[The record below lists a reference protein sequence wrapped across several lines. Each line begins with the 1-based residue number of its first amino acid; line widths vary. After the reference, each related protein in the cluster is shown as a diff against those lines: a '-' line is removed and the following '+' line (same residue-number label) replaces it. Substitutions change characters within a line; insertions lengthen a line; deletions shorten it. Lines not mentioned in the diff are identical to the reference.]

1 MIGQQPAA
9 AGPAAS
15 KPADLVRR
23 AARAVLAREE
33 RSPVTGK
40 SLALDVA
47 LAGLV
52 TVAMLVTIGKGHAGP
67 CGVNGAGQCAVVG
80 SGNPVHHLGVL
91 LAMATTVPLALRRI
105 RPLTVLWVIVTA
117 SILMPHIYDN
127 AFSLLAVVIAAY
139 SAVVH
144 SKYRIAAMVSLPV
157 AGVLVATVFP
167 SVAEPLKMPA
177 RAAVLVALIPVI
189 ILGQAVHQWR
199 SQAGESQARLVRLQA
214 EHAEVTR
221 TALAQE
227 RARIASELHD
237 VVTHN
242 VSVMIVQAGA
252 ARQVISTAPDDAR
265 DALLAVES
273 SGRAAMAELRSLL
286 DLLNPAAIADAPA
299 EPADPGPGPELPQ
312 AAALHPQPG
321 IAQLTGLIERVR
333 AAGLEVDFA
342 AEAVPVPLPAG
353 LDLAA
358 YRVVQESLTNVLK
371 HAGMARTTVS
381 MGFRGHALVIEVAN
395 VAAAGTQ
402 GSPAA
407 AGHGLLGLR
416 ERVLLYGGQ
425 LSAGPTPGGGWL
437 VQARLPVDAH
447 RAALAAGPAA

>member
-1 MIGQQPAA
+1 
-9 AGPAAS
+9 
-15 KPADLVRR
+15 
-23 AARAVLAREE
+23 VL
-33 RSPVTGK
+33 T
-40 SLALDVA
+40 
-47 LAGLV
+47 
-52 TVAMLVTIGKGHAGP
+52 
-67 CGVNGAGQCAVVG
+67 
-80 SGNPVHHLGVL
+80 GNPVHHLAVL
-91 LAMATTVPLALRRI
+91 LAIATTIPLALRRI
-105 RPLTVLWVIVTA
+105 RPLTVLWIIVAA
-117 SILMPHIYDN
+117 SILMPHSYEN
-127 AFSLLAVVIAAY
+127 GFSLLAVVIAAY

-144 SKYRIAAMVSLPV
+144 SRYRIAAMVSLPV

-199 SQAGESQARLVRLQA
+199 GKAGESQASLLRMQA
-214 EHAEVTR
+214 EHAEATR

-252 ARQVISTAPDDAR
+252 ARQVIGTAPDDTR

-273 SGRAAMAELRSLL
+273 SGRAAMGELRNLL
-286 DLLNPAAIADAPA
+286 DLLSPAADAGAPA
-299 EPADPGPGPELPQ
+299 EPADPGGGLELSGS
-312 AAALHPQPG
+312 AALHPQPG
-321 IAQLTGLIERVR
+321 VAQLTGLIDRVR
-333 AAGLEVDFA
+333 AAGLDVEFVS
-342 AEAVPVPLPAG
+342 EAVPVPLPAG

-371 HAGMARTTVS
+371 HAAMARTTVS
-381 MGFRGHALVIEVAN
+381 MSFRDHALVIEVAN
-395 VAAAGTQ
+395 GAAAGTPA
-402 GSPAA
+402 SPAD

-425 LSAGPTPGGGWL
+425 FSAGPTPGGGWL
-437 VQARLPVDAH
+437 VRARLPVHAH
-447 RAALAAGPAA
+447 LAALAAGPAA